1 MSAITTATG
10 TSPPYTISRELLAEY
25 RAVTPPQFQY
35 LLGDLFE
42 TITRWENRAISA
54 TSVAKPDG
62 HYTVTLKVAAK
73 KVRAPGEQADRSQ
86 AGRQHGHRFER
97 RKLIS

>member
-1 MSAITTATG
+1 MYALQDAIGEDAVNRALANYIKKVAYQE
-10 TSPPYTISRELLAEY
+10 PPVHDLARAAREY

-42 TITRWENRAISA
+42 TITLWENRAISA

-62 HYTVTLKVAAK
+62 HYL
-73 KVRAPGEQADRSQ
+73 
-86 AGRQHGHRFER
+86 
-97 RKLIS
+97 